1 MIEIIDYFFFVWKTI
16 HLSLSLSLSLSTS
29 LPWSD
34 SLTLRLSLSLCTSL
48 PWSHSLLFVVELEWM
63 LSEVGVLKTELE
75 APPKQE
81 IRDVMD
87 SALRQS
93 GQGDDDSDEDDW

>member
-1 MIEIIDYFFFVWKTI
+1 MIEKIDYLLFVWKN
-16 HLSLSLSLSLSTS
+16 LSFSCSVSLSLNLASLSLSLS
-29 LPWSD
+29 D
-34 SLTLRLSLSLCTSL
+34 SLLC
-48 PWSHSLLFVVELEWM
+48 VVELEWM

-93 GQGDDDSDEDDW
+93 GRGDDDSDEDDW